1 MRVIFLSL
9 FVYIISFTAAAQKGS
24 YFPDI
29 AVTDLNEQESE
40 IPKDTKGKFTLV
52 GIAFSEDAQSD
63 LYSWSQ
69 PVYNKFIDRN
79 NLSSMVYDPN
89 VKLILMFG
97 GGNQIVYNKAK
108 KQIAEGTDRSLKD
121 NVVLYKGSVKEYR
134 KKLNMK
140 NRKIPYFFVLDE
152 KGKIIYTAQ
161 GRYNSKTIEKV
172 ADLIEL

>member
-1 MRVIFLSL
+1 
-9 FVYIISFTAAAQKGS
+9 
-24 YFPDI
+24 
-29 AVTDLNEQESE
+29 
-40 IPKDTKGKFTLV
+40 
-52 GIAFSEDAQSD
+52 
-63 LYSWSQ
+63 
-69 PVYNKFIDRN
+69 
-79 NLSSMVYDPN
+79 MVYDPN

-172 ADLIEL
+172 ADLIEM